1 MILENGCAGNRYMKL
16 LCLYILFD
24 VDLDVQLR
32 DDELIK
38 RYQQPKGQ
46 SRMNNPETLTMLGA

>member
-1 MILENGCAGNRYMKL
+1 MNLENGCAGNRYMKL
-16 LCLYILFD
+16 LCLYILF
-24 VDLDVQLR
+24 DVQLR

-46 SRMNNPETLTMLGA
+46 SRMNNPETLTMLGT

>member
-1 MILENGCAGNRYMKL
+1 MILENGCAGNRSMRI
-16 LCLYILFD
+16 LCLYILLD
-24 VDLDVQLR
+24 VDLDVQLC

-46 SRMNNPETLTMLGA
+46 SRMNNPETLTMLGT